1 MEIFKDIIGLEGK
14 YQISNQGNVKS
25 VKRNIILKLH
35 IHDKKYLR
43 ITIPNKQKPIRFKV
57 HRLVAIHFI
66 PNPHNKPQVNHKDGN
81 KLNNNDW
88 NLEWN
93 TDEENR
99 NHAIEIGLQTYKNKK
114 KVLDTRTNI
123 EYSSQSKASKALNI
137 SLTKVKNITHDKHP
151 DKYLILID

>member
-25 VKRNIILKLH
+25 VKRNIILKPH

-43 ITIPNKQKPIRFKV
+43 INIPNKPKPIRFKV

-66 PNPHNKPQVNHKDGN
+66 PNPENKPQVNHIDGN

-93 TDEENR
+93 TSEENI
-99 NHAIEIGLQTYKNKK
+99 NHAVETRLQTYTNKK
-114 KVLDTRTNI
+114 KVLNTKTNVI
-123 EYSSQSKASKALNI
+123 YQSINEASQKENI
-137 SLTKVKNITHDKHP
+137 CLTKTK
-151 DKYLILID
+151 LILRNKHTEKHLVFVE

>member
-1 MEIFKDIIGLEGK
+1 MEIFKDIIGQEGK

-25 VKRNIILKLH
+25 IKRNIILKPY

-43 ITIPNKQKPIRFKV
+43 INIPNKPKLLKLKI

-66 PNPHNKPQVNHKDGN
+66 PNPENKPQVNHKDGN

-93 TDEENR
+93 TDYENR
-99 NHAIEIGLQTYKNKK
+99 IHAVETGLQTYKNKK
-114 KVLDTRTNI
+114 KVLNTKTNTIHQSII
-123 EYSSQSKASKALNI
+123 EASEKENI
-137 SLTKVKNITHDKHP
+137 CLTKIG
-151 DKYLILID
+151 LILKNKHIEKHLVFID